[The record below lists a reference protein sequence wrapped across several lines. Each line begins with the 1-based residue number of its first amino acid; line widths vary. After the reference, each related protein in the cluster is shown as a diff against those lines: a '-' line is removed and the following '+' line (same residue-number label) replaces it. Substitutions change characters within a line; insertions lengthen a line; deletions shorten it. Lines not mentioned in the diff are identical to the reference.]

1 MVSDGTIDT
10 PDLKNGCV
18 TPEKL
23 AAGVSFAPTWVHFDG
38 TAAANQTAT
47 YSQSGTT
54 ITVTLADHGL
64 QVGHIVN
71 IDFTS
76 GTATDNTFIVATV
89 PTSSTFTVTAGTSA
103 TTSGSGVLKRC
114 PVGAG
119 NNVASTADCGNGDYG
134 INFTTPFV
142 DGNYAAVGMGNST
155 ATNNPKTTVNIHA
168 AGNLLPPTTKTANAL
183 RILVGATNS
192 VAPAGHDSASVS
204 LLIIR

>member
-119 NNVASTADCGNGDYG
+119 NNVASIADCGNGDYG